1 MDWEQDEIPHYT
13 EENARDRKSLGDVVI
28 LCECSQLTEDG
39 IDQNHTHARQ
49 EERIVWDLV
58 QENLI

>member
-13 EENARDRKSLGDVVI
+13 EEYAWDRKSLGDVLI
-28 LCECSQLTEDG
+28 LCECPQLPEDG
-39 IDQNHTHARQ
+39 IDQYHAHACQ